1 MIPAKGTRRE
11 LAFARR
17 AMRAARYHLAMAR
30 TGLRGADDA
39 LLVRVARTLVAFE
52 NEVTGVRRRVGTEPA
67 QLELRSVA

>member
-39 LLVRVARTLVAFE
+39 LWSASRARSSPSKTK
-52 NEVTGVRRRVGTEPA
+52 
-67 QLELRSVA
+67 